1 MFGDVAETE
10 MLNISLTVN
19 QLFGG
24 TKMKALHEAAWM
36 LGFFA
41 GIICIALTVITVGH
55 AMSAL
60 FGLTGIIYAV
70 IFASAGIILLALSLK
85 TYRMVNLISG
95 VILVRDIMS
104 VDVKTVKANSSV
116 EEVVRKMNE
125 FGLGSIIVVQGNK
138 PVGIITKGDVL
149 TKIVQE
155 GLNPSEVTAEQIMST
170 PLITIEENVAVEEA
184 AKMMTKKKVKNLPVV
199 QGEELIGI
207 VTATDIVS
215 SEPQL
220 VSLLQYMSNI
230 PPELMPQ
237 TAESR

>member
-1 MFGDVAETE
+1 MLGNAAETE

-24 TKMKALHEAAWM
+24 TKMKTLHEAAWI

-41 GIICIALTVITVGH
+41 GIICIALTIITVGH
-55 AMSAL
+55 AMGAL
-60 FGLTGIIYAV
+60 FGLTGIIYAAV
-70 IFASAGIILLALSLK
+70 FACVGIILLTFSLK
-85 TYRMVNLISG
+85 TYRMVNLIAG

-104 VDVKTVKANSSV
+104 VDVKTVKADSSV
-116 EEVVRKMNE
+116 EEVVRKMNR
-125 FGLGSIIVVQGNK
+125 FDLGSMIVVQGNK
-138 PVGIITKGDVL
+138 PMGIITKGDIL

-155 GLNPSEVTAEQIMST
+155 GLNPSRVTAQQIMST
-170 PLITIEENVAVEEA
+170 PLVTIEKDAAVEEA

-199 QGEELIGI
+199 QEGQLIGM
-207 VTATDIVS
+207 VTAADIVS
-215 SEPQL
+215 NEPQL

-237 TAESR
+237 TTKSR

>member
-1 MFGDVAETE
+1 MLGNAAETE

-24 TKMKALHEAAWM
+24 TKMKTLHEAAWI

-55 AMSAL
+55 AMEVL
-60 FGLTGIIYAV
+60 FGLTGIIYAAV
-70 IFASAGIILLALSLK
+70 FASAGIILLALSLK

-104 VDVKTVKANSSV
+104 VDVKTVKAHSSV

-138 PVGIITKGDVL
+138 PVGIITKGDIL

-155 GLNPSEVTAEQIMST
+155 GLNPSEATAEQIMSA
-170 PLITIEENVAVEEA
+170 PLITIEEDAAVEEA

-199 QGEELIGI
+199 QEEQLIGI
-207 VTATDIVS
+207 VTASDIVG

-220 VSLLQYMSNI
+220 VSILQYLHNI

-237 TAESR
+237 PAKSQ